1 LPVAEIQIVQ
11 AGCPLCSAYLV
22 PDMEI
27 LHFGVDCQRIV
38 DELLS
43 RVCSV
48 AVGSCVSRRE
58 NQEYNWCSDFGCV
71 LPDGRPAGLGGDCEG
86 LICKSLVSCIVS
98 LEGLLSIVVARLFYK
113 EAPRQ
118 RFRLESALRER
129 KVTEEL
135 VMYILMTCLAV
146 LHSFAFLQLACVAF
160 VI

>member
-1 LPVAEIQIVQ
+1 LPVADIPSVQ

-48 AVGSCVSRRE
+48 AVGSLSLVWLQR
-58 NQEYNWCSDFGCV
+58 SDFGCV
-71 LPDGRPAGLGGDCEG
+71 LPDGRPAGLGGDCEV
-86 LICKSLVSCIVS
+86 LICKSLVSCIVC
-98 LEGLLSIVVARLFYK
+98 LEGLLSIVLHACHYK

-118 RFRLESALRER
+118 RSRSG
-129 KVTEEL
+129 
-135 VMYILMTCLAV
+135 I
-146 LHSFAFLQLACVAF
+146 CVEGKQGYGRIRYVYF
-160 VI
+160 